1 MTADS
6 APLPYPFD
14 RSWPLPQAVEL
25 ACLLEA
31 SAPKLGNVHP
41 AAHFDNMSL
50 VHFLSSAISVGPIFI
65 HAAQRSVGRMVLD
78 SVLATRESVGC
89 NTNLGTLLLVAP
101 LARASAY
108 TRVNHPTFQAAVTE
122 VLHSLTAADCADVY
136 SAIRAAQP
144 GGLGKREQDDVAET
158 APHDLL
164 SAMASAP
171 RTDAVARQYINNF
184 QDIFGSLVPWLIE
197 ELSRWQQPL
206 EALCRVQ
213 LRWLAH
219 EPDGLIVRKV
229 GLQRATEVQHRAALV
244 LHATTTNTQPLAQQP
259 AAIEFDQFLRS
270 DGHRLNPGTT
280 ADLLAA
286 TTLVV
291 LLSVPA
297 PALM

>member
-1 MTADS
+1 MTTVS
-6 APLPYPFD
+6 TTLPYPFD

-41 AAHFDNMSL
+41 AAHFANMSV
-50 VHFLSSAISVGPIFI
+50 VHFLSSAISVGPIFSQ
-65 HAAQRSVGRMVLD
+65 AANRSVGRLVLD
-78 SVLATRESVGC
+78 SVLATRQAVGC

-101 LARASAY
+101 LARASALSQG
-108 TRVNHPTFQAAVTE
+108 NLHGLQAAVIE
-122 VLHSLTAADCADVY
+122 ALHSLTATDCQDVY
-136 SAIRAAQP
+136 LAIRAAQP
-144 GGLGKREQDDVAET
+144 GGLGKLEQDDVSGA
-158 APHDLL
+158 APQDLL
-164 SAMASAP
+164 VAMAGAP
-171 RTDAVARQYINNF
+171 RTDAVARQYVNNF
-184 QDIFGSLVPWLIE
+184 EDIFGSLVPWLIE

-229 GLQRATEVQHRAALV
+229 GLPRATEVQQRAAFV
-244 LHATTTNTQPLAQQP
+244 LHATATKDQPLAQQP

-280 ADLLAA
+280 ADLIAA
-286 TTLVV
+286 ATLVV
-291 LLSVPA
+291 LLSR
-297 PALM
+297 